1 MLFDPRPKEK
11 RSELYDRTEEI
22 EKIVEYSRK
31 YPFTIL
37 LGIRRVGKSSVLK
50 VVMNEMQAAIYID
63 ARRMHFESGGWITYE
78 SFVRNIEKEIN
89 ALDSKIKR
97 TLRDVLEKVE
107 GVSFAGLNIK
117 FRKDV
122 NVSDVFDS
130 LNEFG
135 PTVIAVDE
143 AQYFRFYGRQ
153 GGKEFLSLIAYA
165 YDNLKNISFIF
176 AGSEIGLLHDF
187 LGADNYNSPLYGRV
201 YGEVIIT
208 PFRREVARNF
218 LEAGFREANIEVSEE
233 EIEKAIDYLDGIPGW
248 LVEFGYNYTITR
260 EFASTIS
267 KVMQKA
273 QEFIAGELRELQK
286 RSNRYSLIL
295 KAIAMG
301 FNRWEKIRE
310 FIEYKDRNIPN
321 SRLATLLKTLEKMS
335 WIKEDNKIYTI
346 VDPVVEKIIKEK
358 FP

>member
-11 RSELYDRTEEI
+11 RSELYDRVEEI
-22 EKIVEYSRK
+22 EKIMEYSRK

-50 VVMNEMQAAIYID
+50 VAMNEMQAAIYID

-78 SFVRNIEKEIN
+78 SFVRNIEKEVN
-89 ALDSKIKR
+89 ALDSKVKR
-97 TLRDVLEKVE
+97 ALRDVLGKVE
-107 GVSFAGLNIK
+107 GVSFAGVNIK

-122 NVSDVFDS
+122 KVSDVFES
-130 LNEFG
+130 LNEFDH
-135 PTVIAVDE
+135 TVIAVDE

-187 LGADNYNSPLYGRV
+187 LGVDNYSSPLYGRV
-201 YGEVIIT
+201 YGEVTIT
-208 PFRREVARNF
+208 PFKREVARNF
-218 LEAGFREANIEVSEE
+218 LEAGFREANIEVNDKDV
-233 EIEKAIDYLDGIPGW
+233 EKALDYLDGIPGW
-248 LVEFGYNYTITR
+248 LVEFGYNYIITR
-260 EFASTIS
+260 DFEATIS

-301 FNRWEKIRE
+301 FDRWENIKE
-310 FIEYKDRNIPN
+310 FVEHNDRAVPN
-321 SRLATLLKTLEKMS
+321 SRLSALLKTLEKMS
-335 WIKEDNKIYTI
+335 WIRKDGERYRLI
-346 VDPVVEKIIKEK
+346 DPVVEKVIKERI
-358 FP
+358 